1 VGEKHKKA
9 PKGSTHWRD
18 KEIAIANNKYKEGN

>member
-9 PKGSTHWRD
+9 PKGSTHWNK
-18 KEIAIANNKYKEGN
+18 KEIGIANNTYKEGK

>member
-9 PKGSTHWRD
+9 PKGSKHWR
-18 KEIAIANNKYKEGN
+18 KSEWVVASNKYKEGK